1 MYFKLT
7 GRCLIVFL
15 VYIPLSYGQVGIG
28 TMSPNKSAML
38 DIISADKGVL
48 IPRVALKSG
57 TDASTISN
65 GNVDGLLVYNTALVA
80 DVKPGFYYWENSVWN
95 RMLTDDKKSFGAVG
109 NGLNNDNGKL
119 QLGGSLEKPTTLKVS
134 ATNTLSLA
142 GLEEADHLANQF
154 LVVDA
159 QGVLKKVQPNS
170 FFKEKQEIVWAK
182 EGQTEFVA
190 PMPAYDPEKINVY
203 RNGIRIGFTI
213 SKPSVIK
220 LESGVVCDIN
230 DEIRI
235 VQFY

>member
-7 GRCLIVFL
+7 GRYLIVFL

-28 TMSPNKSAML
+28 SMTPNKSAML
-38 DIISADKGVL
+38 DIVSSDKGML

-57 TDASTISN
+57 TDGTTISN

-80 DVKPGFYYWENSVWN
+80 DVKPGFYYWENKTWN
-95 RMLTDDKKSFGAVG
+95 RILIEEKKFTGEVG

-119 QLGGSLEKPTTLKVS
+119 QLGGSLEKPTTLKLS
-134 ATNTLSLA
+134 ATNTLALI
-142 GLEEADHLANQF
+142 GLEEGNTKQDDV

-159 QGVLKKVQPNS
+159 NGVLKKVPNS
-170 FFKEKQEIVWAK
+170 LVKEKQEIVLAK
-182 EGQTEFVA
+182 EGQTEFIA
-190 PMPAYDPEKINVY
+190 PLPTFDADKINVY

-220 LESGVVCDIN
+220 LESGIICDFN